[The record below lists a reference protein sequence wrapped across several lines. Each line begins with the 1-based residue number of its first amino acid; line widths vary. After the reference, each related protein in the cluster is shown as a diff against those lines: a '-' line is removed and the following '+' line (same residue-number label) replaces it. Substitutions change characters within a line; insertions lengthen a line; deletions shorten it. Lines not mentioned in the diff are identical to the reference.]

1 MTAYAI
7 GRPAW
12 RLLTPGETIIV
23 GDEQFSYNT
32 MLGMTEEQRQ
42 ARGIHAVEPQVIPVG
57 QRKAGDVPSDT
68 PGGPRWQLEAVPEVA
83 VPVQVITYKK
93 DIWVRA
99 TDAEADTI
107 EQVLAQQSTRK
118 QRIFADAQY
127 LDHADPLF
135 AELRGG
141 FEAAFG
147 KERASQLL
155 AGS

>member
-1 MTAYAI
+1 MTDYAFGKPDWCVLI
-7 GRPAW
+7 
-12 RLLTPGETIIV
+12 PGDTIIV
-23 GDEQFSYNT
+23 EDEQFSYST
-32 MLGMTEEQRQ
+32 MLDMTEEQRQ
-42 ARGIHAVEPQVIPVG
+42 ARGIHAVEPQMIPVG
-57 QRKAGDVPSDT
+57 QRKASDVPMDT
-68 PGGPRWQLEAVPEVA
+68 AEGPRWQLEAMPEVTA
-83 VPVQVITYKK
+83 PVQMITYKK

-135 AELRGG
+135 AELREG